1 MSFRVKILVVKSLGS
16 TRNFEVTDQVVL
28 KNVLVYN
35 PKSYRF
41 LVLIHIY
48 TVHYA
53 RGPPLGQNAQFSPMD
68 DLVHF

>member
-1 MSFRVKILVVKSLGS
+1 MQFRVKILVVKSLPS
-16 TRNFEVTDQVVL
+16 TRNFGVPDQIVL

-41 LVLIHIY
+41 LVLIQVF

-53 RGPPLGQNAQFSPMD
+53 QGPTLGQNAQFGPMD
-68 DLVHF
+68 DFAHF